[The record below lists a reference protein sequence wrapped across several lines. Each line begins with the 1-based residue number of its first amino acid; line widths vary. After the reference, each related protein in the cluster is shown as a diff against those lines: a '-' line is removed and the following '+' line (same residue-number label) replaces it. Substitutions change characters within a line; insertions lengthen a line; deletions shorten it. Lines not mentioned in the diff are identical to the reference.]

1 MNPTKKFI
9 ARKQELFS
17 KITELINSEGYE
29 NITIRG
35 ICKKLDISTGTFYH
49 YFSEKGDLAWALFA
63 DIDDFF
69 SSEVVSQ
76 FGEDEVENLK
86 LFCTYYGKYNIRN
99 GVETSRCINMAPL
112 KNNAVNYLDENRSIF
127 KILQELLVRG
137 VEKNQFNS
145 SVNPCET
152 ARMLMVLLRGYSSDW
167 AKHDGNY
174 DLTLAIESFINLF
187 SLSLTIKN

>member
-17 KITELINSEGYE
+17 KITELINTEGYE
-29 NITIRG
+29 NITVRG

-63 DIDDFF
+63 DIDEFF
-69 SSEVVSQ
+69 STEVVSK
-76 FGEDEVENLK
+76 FGEDEIENLK
-86 LFCTYYGKYNIRN
+86 LFCTWYGKYNIRN

-112 KNNAVNYLDENRSIF
+112 KNNTVNYLDENRSIF
-127 KILQELLVRG
+127 KILQDLFDRG
-137 VEKNQFNS
+137 VEKKQFATS
-145 SVNPCET
+145 INPSET

-174 DLTLAIESFINLF
+174 DLVSAIENFIILF
-187 SLSLTIKN
+187 SRSLTLIN